1 MLSAMA
7 TAVASASRLTGLDL
21 RLRRTTLGVSQTAIA
36 SQLGVSRQRVGHLEG
51 MLRPPRGMVERYLA
65 AMDAAAER

>member
-1 MLSAMA
+1 MA
-7 TAVASASRLTGLDL
+7 TALASRSTGLDL

-51 MLRPPRGMVERYLA
+51 MLRPPRRMVERYLA
-65 AMDAAAER
+65 ALDSVAD

>member
-1 MLSAMA
+1 MA
-7 TAVASASRLTGLDL
+7 TALAPRSTGLDL

-51 MLRPPRGMVERYLA
+51 MLRPPQRMVARYLA
-65 AMDAAAER
+65 ALDSVAD